1 MNDTEYLGTSLMK
14 IRYKMEFVG
23 DIFVGKTSIMNR
35 FISTDFK
42 EGYDVK

>member
-1 MNDTEYLGTSLMK
+1 MNDTEDLGTTGMT
-14 IRYKMEFVG
+14 IRYKMEFIG